1 MTDEQTQQPA
11 PEPEVVMHKQVFPEG
26 RAFPQELLEQWV
38 AIPSE
43 EPLIIGPLSRG
54 SLDQFL
60 FAITDIS
67 GAIAELRFA
76 LIAYSNGK
84 IDRADKH
91 LINSTLLLAD
101 GETRNRL
108 LFESIMRS
116 AIEVRQNAGK

>member
-1 MTDEQTQQPA
+1 MTDEKAQQPV
-11 PEPEVVMHKQVFPEG
+11 PEPEIVMHKQVFPEG
-26 RAFPQELLEQWV
+26 HAFPPELLEQWV
-38 AIPSE
+38 AIPPE
-43 EPLIIGPLSRG
+43 EPLTIGPLSRG
-54 SLDQFL
+54 TLDQFL
-60 FAITDIS
+60 FAITDIA

-108 LFESIMRS
+108 LFDSIIRS
-116 AIEVRQNAGK
+116 AIEVRKNAGK